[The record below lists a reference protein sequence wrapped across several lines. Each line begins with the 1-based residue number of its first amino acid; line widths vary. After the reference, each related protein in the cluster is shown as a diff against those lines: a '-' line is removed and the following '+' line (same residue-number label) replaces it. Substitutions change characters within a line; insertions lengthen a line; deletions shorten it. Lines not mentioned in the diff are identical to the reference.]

1 MRYRLLIFDFDGTLA
16 DTYPA
21 FEVAIAEAI
30 PKFGLRSVTAEET
43 RKLRA
48 MSARAVISYIGL
60 PMWKV
65 PKVGKFVRDVM
76 AAHPVRLFDGMEAA
90 LRQIAAAGV
99 KLAVVSSNSEENV
112 RRGLGPDLAALF
124 EMFDCGAS
132 IFGKAAKFR
141 SVAKHTG
148 IALGEALAIGD
159 ELRDAEAAKSAKVA
173 FGAVAWGYSDLQALQ
188 QSAPAEVFH
197 TRADLLCLLS

>member
-16 DTYPA
+16 DTFPA

-30 PKFGLRSVTAEET
+30 PKFGLRPVTAEET
-43 RKLRA
+43 RQLRG
-48 MSARAVISYIGL
+48 MSAREVIRYLGL

-65 PKVGKFVRDVM
+65 PKVGRFVREVM
-76 AAHPVRLFDGMEAA
+76 AAHPLRLFDGTETA

-112 RRGLGPDLAALF
+112 RRGLGRDLAALF
-124 EMFDCGAS
+124 EVFDCGAS

-141 SVAKHTG
+141 SVAKRTG
-148 IALGEALAIGD
+148 IAPGDVLAIGD
-159 ELRDAEAAKSAKVA
+159 ELRDADAAKLAKVA
-173 FGAVAWGYSDLQALQ
+173 FGAVAWGYSDPQALQ
-188 QSAPAEVFH
+188 QAAPAEVFH
-197 TRADLLCLLS
+197 TRADLLRLQT